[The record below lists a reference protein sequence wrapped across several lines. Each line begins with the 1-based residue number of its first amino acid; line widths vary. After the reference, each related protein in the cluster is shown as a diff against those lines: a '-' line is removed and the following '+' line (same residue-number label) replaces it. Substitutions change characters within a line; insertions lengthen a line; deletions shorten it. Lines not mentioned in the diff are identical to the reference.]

1 MIYFLSL
8 YVSVFVCFSI
18 IFSFEFPELSG
29 FLIDSWKE
37 LVWLVFLFYLA
48 SAVVRFLFVLMI
60 MFLFLFL
67 SFRWYKIQSFLSFK
81 LFPNHII
88 SFCMVL
94 DESKRILLFVFFYSG
109 VFIVLC
115 MHYAS
120 PQSVGILE

>member
-1 MIYFLSL
+1 M
-8 YVSVFVCFSI
+8 FVCFSI
-18 IFSFEFPELSG
+18 IISFELPTLSG

-60 MFLFLFL
+60 IMFLFFLFH

-81 LFPNHII
+81 LFPNHIL

-94 DESKRILLFVFFYSG
+94 DESKRILLFVFRYSAAL
-109 VFIVLC
+109 VFLLYCVC
-115 MHYAS
+115 TMHPLNLLVS
-120 PQSVGILE
+120 